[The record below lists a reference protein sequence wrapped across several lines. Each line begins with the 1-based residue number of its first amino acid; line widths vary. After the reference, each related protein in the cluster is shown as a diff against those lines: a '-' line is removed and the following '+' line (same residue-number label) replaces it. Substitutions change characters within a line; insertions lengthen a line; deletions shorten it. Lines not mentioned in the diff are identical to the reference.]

1 MKENEMSNK
10 KSIADKV
17 EELKGKKTVDPKKI
31 GIPAYE
37 PKTAVVEPVDET
49 GIYDLMDRFS
59 EYYDQSNNYIG
70 DAARMFAEAV
80 SKFGWLEA
88 FDKFNTRFSRVGEYN
103 WRLLADIGAK
113 IVDHRVWFLPRYMHG
128 VRFMAM
134 RDQEAFFAV
143 GEVSIYKFASEKPAT
158 IKIGAVN
165 QSDWRVAFD
174 REKNRLRNSQE
185 QLRYIRGKK
194 REFSERVNW
203 HVSKNK
209 VVFTNACSLTKKQL
223 QEILDLL

>member
-1 MKENEMSNK
+1 MSNK

-49 GIYDLMDRFS
+49 GIDELVDRFEEFWTAS
-59 EYYDQSNNYIG
+59 GNFVL
-70 DAARMFAEAV
+70 DAARVFAEAV
-80 SKFGWLEA
+80 VKFGWLESFHR
-88 FDKFNTRFSRVGEYN
+88 FDARYGRIGEYN
-103 WRLLADIGAK
+103 WRLLNEIGAGV
-113 IVDHRVWFLPRYMHG
+113 VDVRVWFLPRYMHG
-128 VRFMAM
+128 VRFMKLD
-134 RDQEAFFAV
+134 DQVAFFNL

-158 IKIGAVN
+158 IKIGTIN

-174 REKNRLRNSQE
+174 REKNRLRNSQD
-185 QLRYIRGKK
+185 QLKYIRGKK
-194 REFSERVNW
+194 REFKERVNW

-209 VVFTNACSLTKKQL
+209 VVFTNSCSLTKKQL
-223 QEILDLL
+223 QEVLDLL